1 MRTLVG
7 DESARRGRLN
17 KAMQFQRVALDAL
30 ALVDEHHEVADAV
43 VTLCVH
49 AGIAASDSI
58 CLAALGHHAHGQD
71 HNDAVILLKSV
82 DADSAKH
89 LGTLLGMKTRAGY
102 GYSPVSAEQLK
113 KATRA
118 MDALVLAARR

>member
-7 DESARRGRLN
+7 DESVRRGRLN
-17 KAMQFQRVALDAL
+17 KAMQFQRVAKDAL
-30 ALVDEHHEVADAV
+30 ALVDEHQEVADAV

-49 AGIAASDSI
+49 AGIAASDAI

-82 DADSAKH
+82 DKDAAKH
-89 LGTLLGMKTRAGY
+89 LGTLLAMKTRAGY
-102 GYSPVSAEQLK
+102 GYSPVSAEQMK
-113 KATRA
+113 KAVRA
-118 MDALVLAARR
+118 MDALVLTAQS